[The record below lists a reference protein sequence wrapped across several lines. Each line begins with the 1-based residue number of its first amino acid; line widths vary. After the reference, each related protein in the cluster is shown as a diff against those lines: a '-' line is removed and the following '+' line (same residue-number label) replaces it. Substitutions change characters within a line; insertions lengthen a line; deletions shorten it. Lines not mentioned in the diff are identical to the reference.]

1 MRRRNAL
8 RQKRRRN
15 EGNMKYINRKNTCC
29 SKWDGL
35 RQQFGEDDLLSM
47 WVADM
52 DFACPDC
59 VVQASEEYVRQPLGY
74 FEPPASYFETVA
86 RWEKEQ
92 HGYAVEPE
100 WICVTPG
107 VVPAIHWAV
116 RVFTRPGD
124 SVMISTP
131 VYYPFMNAVNHCG
144 ERKLVK
150 SELKRTDN
158 YYEIDFERFEQDIRE
173 HNVKLYILCNPHN
186 PVGRVWTEE
195 ELRSLL
201 DICKR
206 HGVMVISDEIHQ
218 DIINPGLGRKK
229 VTAAAVGDYDD
240 ILITMAAASKTFNMA
255 AVQNSFIIIPKEEY
269 RKRFQTFLTDM
280 SLDHVNGLGYLAT
293 EAALKG
299 GRAWLEDVLA
309 VIYGNYDYVKRRFAE
324 ECPQVKTANL
334 EGTYL
339 LWIDFSALIS
349 TQEEITDFL
358 QKKCRIAMDY
368 GAWFG
373 GQGYDAF
380 ARMNLA
386 TSRENVEEACN
397 RLIRALK

>member
-1 MRRRNAL
+1 M
-8 RQKRRRN
+8 
-15 EGNMKYINRKNTCC
+15 EYVDRKNTCC

-35 RQQFGEDDLLSM
+35 ESQFGEDGLLSM

-59 VVQASEEYVRQPLGY
+59 VVQALEKYVRQPLGY

-92 HGYAVEPE
+92 HGYEVKPE

-116 RVFTRPGD
+116 RVFTQPGD

-131 VYYPFMNAVNHCG
+131 VYYPFMNAVNNCG

-150 SELKRTDN
+150 NHLKKTGKR
-158 YYEIDFERFEQDIRE
+158 YEIDFEAFEKDIE
-173 HNVKLYILCNPHN
+173 DNNVKLYILCNPHN
-186 PVGRVWTEE
+186 PVGRVWTAE
-195 ELRSLL
+195 ELRTLL
-201 DICKR
+201 DICKN
-206 HGVMVISDEIHQ
+206 HHVMVISDEIHQ

-229 VTAAAVGDYDD
+229 VTAATIGDYDD

-255 AVQNSFIIIPKEEY
+255 AVQNSFIIIPDKDHRERY
-269 RKRFQTFLTDM
+269 KTFLKNM
-280 SLDHVNGLGYLAT
+280 SLDHVNGFGYTAT

-299 GRAWLEDVLA
+299 AGAWLKEALDT
-309 VIYGNYDYVKRRFAE
+309 IFGNYNYVKERFE
-324 ECPQVKTANL
+324 KECPKVEVAEL

-339 LWIDFSALIS
+339 VWLDFSAYFK
-349 TQEEITDFL
+349 TQEEIRDFL
-358 QKKCRIAMDY
+358 QGKCKIAMDY
-368 GAWFG
+368 GTWFG
-373 GQGYDAF
+373 GDGYDAF
-380 ARMNLA
+380 ARMNVA
-386 TSRENVEEACN
+386 TSRENVKEACD
-397 RLIRALK
+397 RLIGALGKN

>member
-1 MRRRNAL
+1 
-8 RQKRRRN
+8 
-15 EGNMKYINRKNTCC
+15 
-29 SKWDGL
+29 
-35 RQQFGEDDLLSM
+35 
-47 WVADM
+47 
-52 DFACPDC
+52 
-59 VVQASEEYVRQPLGY
+59 
-74 FEPPASYFETVA
+74 
-86 RWEKEQ
+86 
-92 HGYAVEPE
+92 
-100 WICVTPG
+100 
-107 VVPAIHWAV
+107 
-116 RVFTRPGD
+116 
-124 SVMISTP
+124 
-131 VYYPFMNAVNHCG
+131 
-144 ERKLVK
+144 
-150 SELKRTDN
+150 
-158 YYEIDFERFEQDIRE
+158 
-173 HNVKLYILCNPHN
+173 
-186 PVGRVWTEE
+186 
-195 ELRSLL
+195 
-201 DICKR
+201 
-206 HGVMVISDEIHQ
+206 
-218 DIINPGLGRKK
+218 
-229 VTAAAVGDYDD
+229 
-240 ILITMAAASKTFNMA
+240 
-255 AVQNSFIIIPKEEY
+255 
-269 RKRFQTFLTDM
+269 M

>member
-1 MRRRNAL
+1 M
-8 RQKRRRN
+8 
-15 EGNMKYINRKNTCC
+15 EYIDRKNTCC

-35 RQQFGEDDLLSM
+35 QQQFGEDGLLSM

-59 VVQASEEYVRQPLGY
+59 VVQALENYVRQPLGY
-74 FEPPASYFETVA
+74 FEPPMSYYETVA
-86 RWEKEQ
+86 HWEMEQ
-92 HGYAVEPE
+92 HGYAVQPE

-116 RVFTRPGD
+116 RVFTEPGD

-150 SELKRTDN
+150 NELKKTDTR
-158 YYEIDFERFEQDIRE
+158 YEIDFDRFEQDIKE

-195 ELRSLL
+195 ELRQLL
-201 DICKR
+201 EICKR
-206 HGVMVISDEIHQ
+206 HNVMVISDEIHQ

-229 VTAAAVGDYDD
+229 VTAATTGDYDD

-255 AVQNSFIIIPKEEY
+255 AVQNSFIIIPKEEH
-269 RKRFQTFLTDM
+269 RKRFQAFLKNM
-280 SLDHVNGLGYLAT
+280 SLDHVNGFGYTAT
-293 EAALKG
+293 EAALNG
-299 GRAWLEDVLA
+299 GQAWLKDALN
-309 VIYGNYDYVKRRFAE
+309 VIYGNYDYVKQRFAE
-324 ECPQVKTANL
+324 ECPQVQIAEL

-339 LWIDFSALIS
+339 LWLDFSAFFK
-349 TQEEITDFL
+349 TQEEIKDFL
-358 QKKCRIAMDY
+358 QGKCKIAMDY

-373 GQGYDAF
+373 GEGYDAF

-386 TSRENVEEACN
+386 TSRENVKEACN
-397 RLIRALK
+397 RLIRVLKES